1 MPDEF
6 TISVTLTEEQALA
19 YAQFLK
25 RACFSDY
32 ASNSVDKDETYLM
45 IDAGERLRTALAR
58 AGFAPR

>member
-1 MPDEF
+1 MPDEI

-25 RACFSDY
+25 RVGFSDY
-32 ASNSVDKDETYLM
+32 ASNSIDKDETYLM
-45 IDAGERLRTALAR
+45 VDAGERLRKALAR